1 MARKFLTP
9 IDLGKLELQNA
20 RVQNL
25 STAQKPA
32 NPVEGQIYYDT
43 DDKVVKTWNGT
54 AWINASQGTQGT
66 TGAQGTQGTV
76 GAQGTLGTQGL
87 DGSNGTQG
95 TDGAQGTQGTD
106 GTQGTQ
112 GTDGTQGTQG
122 LQGLDGIQGTQG
134 TEGQQGVQGTEGQ
147 QGTQGTEGAQGTQG
161 TEGAQGLEGTQ
172 GTQGAEGNFGGI
184 TVVYNYDDTVTM
196 SDPGD
201 NNARFNN
208 ANKTLVTRLALDDNP
223 ADGNYDVSN
232 FLQTIDDSTS
242 TIKGHVKV
250 SRKFDTAT
258 FYLYTISGVTDT
270 APNWFDVEVAYVSG
284 QGAFTDGEE
293 LLFTFARTGDVG
305 AQGTQGTDGAQGV
318 QGTVGAQGVQG
329 TLGAQGTQGTQGVQG
344 VEGQQGTQGTVGS
357 QGTIGSQ
364 GTVGA
369 QGTTGSQGT
378 QGTAALWNF
387 TGAYNGGLPYA
398 VGDVAT
404 YQGQTWYR
412 KHANGGNLGDTPS
425 EGTFWTLLAAQGVQG
440 TLGSQGTEGTQG
452 VQGTE
457 GQQGVQGTE
466 GSQGTQGT
474 LGAQGT
480 QGTEGAQGLEGTQ
493 GAQGAEG
500 SFGGITFNYYYDNA
514 TNSSAPANTYIKFN
528 SALSTATV
536 LRIDDNNID
545 NTDIHTYLQTIDD
558 STSTI
563 KGHVKVSKRTDVSK
577 FALYTISALTDSAT
591 HFDIDVAFVSGNG
604 TLSDDEDVLITF
616 ARTGDVG
623 AQGTQGT
630 EGAQGVQGTEGAQ
643 GVQGTL
649 GAQGTQG
656 TQGVQGVEGVQG
668 VQGTEGAQGVQGTE
682 GSQGTQGTD
691 GTQGAQGTEG
701 QQGTQGTDGTQ
712 GVQGTEGAQG
722 TQGTDGTQGTVGATF
737 PTYFAEINDPSGIAT
752 DGSFVNQTATFT
764 VSGGPDGYT
773 SPNRVTL
780 IVSGGTASYTGY
792 ITGVTPFAITTTF
805 QVYIDGY
812 TGTDTGSQTDWY
824 MSLSGIKGIQ
834 GTTGAQGT
842 QGTEGAQGT
851 QGTEGQQGVQGTEGQ
866 QGTQGTEGAQGVQG
880 TLGAQG
886 TEGHSDRY
894 KTTSTTSRSIAVANN
909 VSFVLADPDLSYSVG
924 QDVVVAYDVNNNMS
938 ATVVSYTSGT
948 NTLVVNVNDVRGSGT
963 YAVWSINLD
972 GATGVQGTTG
982 AQGTQGTDGTQGTQG
997 VQGLD
1002 GIQGTQ
1008 GTDGAQGT
1016 QGTDGTQGTQGTDGT
1031 QGIQGTLG
1039 TQGTSGQL
1047 GTYAQTITGD
1057 STDAGV
1063 TGTTAF
1069 TVTHGLGTTDI
1080 MVTVWDTA
1088 TKMEVVTDVAYVTTT
1103 TVTIGFAVAPIT
1115 TKSYRVV
1122 VKA

>member
-20 RVQNL
+20 RIQNL

-95 TDGAQGTQGTD
+95 SQGTEGAQGTVGA
-106 GTQGTQ
+106 QGTQ

-208 ANKTLVTRLALDDNP
+208 ANPTLVTHLALDDNP

-258 FYLYTISGVTDT
+258 FALYTISGVTDT

-344 VEGQQGTQGTVGS
+344 VEGQQGTQGV
-357 QGTIGSQ
+357 QGTE
-364 GTVGA
+364 GT
-369 QGTTGSQGT
+369 QGT
-378 QGTAALWNF
+378 QGT
-387 TGAYNGGLPYA
+387 
-398 VGDVAT
+398 
-404 YQGQTWYR
+404 QGT
-412 KHANGGNLGDTPS
+412 D
-425 EGTFWTLLAAQGVQG
+425 GTQGVQG
-440 TLGSQGTEGTQG
+440 SEGAQGTQGTDGTQGVQGSEGTQG

-480 QGTEGAQGLEGTQ
+480 QGTEGAQGLEGSQ

-500 SFGGITFNYYYDNA
+500 SFGGVTVLYNYDNA
-514 TNSSAPANTYIKFN
+514 VYVDDATDNPSSGNVKFN
-528 SALSTATV
+528 NAALGSSTVMAIHEEDLLAV
-536 LRIDDNNID
+536 QLNN
-545 NTDIHTYLQTIDD
+545 YLQTIDD

-563 KGHVKVSKRTDVSK
+563 KGHLKVSQKSNPAV
-577 FALYTISALTDSAT
+577 FALYAINTLTE
-591 HFDIDVAFVSGNG
+591 FDAQNFFEVGITFLSGIGPFYNG
-604 TLSDDEDVLITF
+604 DDVLITF

-623 AQGTQGT
+623 SQGTQGT
-630 EGAQGVQGTEGAQ
+630 DGAQGVQGTEGAQ

-712 GVQGTEGAQG
+712 GVQGTEGTQG
-722 TQGTDGTQGTVGATF
+722 TQGTDGT
-737 PTYFAEINDPSGIAT
+737 
-752 DGSFVNQTATFT
+752 
-764 VSGGPDGYT
+764 
-773 SPNRVTL
+773 
-780 IVSGGTASYTGY
+780 
-792 ITGVTPFAITTTF
+792 
-805 QVYIDGY
+805 
-812 TGTDTGSQTDWY
+812 
-824 MSLSGIKGIQ
+824 
-834 GTTGAQGT
+834 
-842 QGTEGAQGT
+842 
-851 QGTEGQQGVQGTEGQ
+851 

-880 TLGAQG
+880 TEGTQGTQGTEGAQGVQGTEGAQG

-894 KTTSTTSRSIAVANN
+894 KTTSGTDYTIVGADTN
-909 VSFVLADPDLSYSVG
+909 VSFVLDDPDLSYSVG
-924 QDVVVAYDVNNNMS
+924 QDVVIAYDVSNHMS

-948 NTLVVNVNDVRGSGT
+948 NTLVVNINDVVGSGFHGDWT
-963 YAVWSINLD
+963 VNLD

-982 AQGTQGTDGTQGTQG
+982 S
-997 VQGLD
+997 
-1002 GIQGTQ
+1002 
-1008 GTDGAQGT
+1008 
-1016 QGTDGTQGTQGTDGT
+1016 QGTQGTDGT
-1031 QGIQGTLG
+1031 QGIQGTEG
-1039 TQGTSGQL
+1039 AQGTSGQL
-1047 GTYAQTITGD
+1047 GTYATTITGD
-1057 STDAGV
+1057 STDGGA
-1063 TGTTAF
+1063 TGTTSF
-1069 TVTHGLGTTDI
+1069 PVTHALGTEDI
-1080 MVTVWDTA
+1080 MVTVWDTS

-1103 TVTIGFAVAPIT
+1103 SVTIGFAVAPLS
-1115 TKSYRVV
+1115 TKTYRVV